1 MRGLRA
7 YVGFRQTGVDYVR
20 PERMFG
26 KSTNSLFKNIGWAK
40 KAFFSYSNAP
50 LHALTTVGFVLFGS
64 SVLLGIVTI
73 VIKIFFPQWAAQG
86 ATTILLVSL
95 FFGSLNL
102 VGIGILG
109 EYIGKIMEEV
119 KGRPRLIRSGLIR
132 NGEVAEL
139 LPDISVRR

>member
-1 MRGLRA
+1 
-7 YVGFRQTGVDYVR
+7 
-20 PERMFG
+20 MFG
-26 KSTNSLFKNIGWAK
+26 KSTNNLIKNIGWAK

-50 LHALTTVGFVLFGS
+50 LHALTTAGFALLGF
-64 SVLLGIVTI
+64 SVLLAAITI
-73 VIKIFFPQWAAQG
+73 AIKLFFPHWPAQG
-86 ATTILLVSL
+86 ATTILLVIL

-132 NGEVAEL
+132 NGEVSEL
-139 LPDISVRR
+139 LPDGSVRR